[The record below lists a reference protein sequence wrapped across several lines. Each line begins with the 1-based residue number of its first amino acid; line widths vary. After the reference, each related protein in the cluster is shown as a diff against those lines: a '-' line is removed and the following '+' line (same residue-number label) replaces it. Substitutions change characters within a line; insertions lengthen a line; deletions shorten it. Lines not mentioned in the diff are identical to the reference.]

1 MKNDL
6 MEGGEVLGG
15 ARSAWKTADHAL
27 GPLMGLLLGEFF
39 ATRQ

>member
-15 ARSAWKTADHAL
+15 ARSPLKTADHAL
-27 GPLMGLLLGEFF
+27 GPLNGLLLGEFF

>member
-15 ARSAWKTADHAL
+15 AGSPWKTADHAL